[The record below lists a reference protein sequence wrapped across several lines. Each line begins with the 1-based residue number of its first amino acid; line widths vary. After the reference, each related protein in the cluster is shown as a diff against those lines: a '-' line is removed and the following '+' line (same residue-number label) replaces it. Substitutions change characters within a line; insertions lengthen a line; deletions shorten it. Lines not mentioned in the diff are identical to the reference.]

1 VFDDRYPPMAPTQG
15 NARLLATYDAVSRDL
30 GFGPVTAIN
39 PRNAGAAD
47 ISFVADQVDM
57 ALDGIGLMGSG
68 GHTVDEVAD
77 LGTLDSQTARA
88 AVLMYRL
95 GK

>member
-1 VFDDRYPPMAPTQG
+1 
-15 NARLLATYDAVSRDL
+15 
-30 GFGPVTAIN
+30 
-39 PRNAGAAD
+39 
-47 ISFVADQVDM
+47 M